1 MAVDMFLVFNSAA
14 AIHGESNDADAA
26 FKNIAIDVLA
36 FSWGE
41 SNSGTTHVGGG
52 GGAGKVNVQ
61 DLSITKY
68 VDKSSPVLMLM
79 VANGKHIVDATLTV
93 RKAGENPIKYIV
105 IKMKE
110 VMVTSLSTG
119 GSGGE
124 DRLTENITLN
134 FGEVEFDYLPQ
145 KTDGT
150 ADTAVSF
157 KWDIAGNKKL

>member
-1 MAVDMFLVFNSAA
+1 
-14 AIHGESNDADAA
+14 
-26 FKNIAIDVLA
+26 
-36 FSWGE
+36 
-41 SNSGTTHVGGG
+41 
-52 GGAGKVNVQ
+52 VQ